1 MEKDVHLVN
10 IYLKI
15 HNKRPL
21 TMDDLEYLAK
31 YDPECF
37 AKTCEN
43 VVYNIPESKPIM
55 EVKMELA
62 EVESKNSQPEDF
74 ERKNIKKILEN
85 IKRLEKKEF
94 PVVNIDA
101 GKVKDLLGN
110 LYMEL
115 LFPHNDKETFI
126 GMPEEEIISK
136 FDRKI

>member
-1 MEKDVHLVN
+1 MGKDVHLVN

-55 EVKMELA
+55 EVKTEEA
-62 EVESKNSQPEDF
+62 TSAKQEIVVSS
-74 ERKNIKKILEN
+74 RKHIDEILKN
-85 IKRLEKKEF
+85 IKRLEKKSY
-94 PVVNIDA
+94 PVSNVDA

-126 GMPEEEIISK
+126 GMPKEEDIFK
-136 FDRKI
+136 FDKKI